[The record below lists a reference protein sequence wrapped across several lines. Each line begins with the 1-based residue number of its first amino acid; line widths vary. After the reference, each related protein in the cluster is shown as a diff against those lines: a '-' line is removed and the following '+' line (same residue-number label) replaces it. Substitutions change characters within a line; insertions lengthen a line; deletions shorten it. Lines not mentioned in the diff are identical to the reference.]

1 MMSLPTDYDSTES
14 VLPSM
19 VDRAGLRE
27 KLDVVCAGG
36 TIQWLTQ
43 EGCFTKEW
51 PHPDEPL

>member
-27 KLDVVCAGG
+27 KLGVVCAGG